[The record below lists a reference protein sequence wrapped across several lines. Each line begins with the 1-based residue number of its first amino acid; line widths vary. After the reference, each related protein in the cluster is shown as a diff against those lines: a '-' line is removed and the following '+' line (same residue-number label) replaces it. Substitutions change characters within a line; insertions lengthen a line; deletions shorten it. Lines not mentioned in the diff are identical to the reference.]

1 MLAFAVGNMAQTAA
15 LNWVTFIYQGSNS
28 FVVGEELGMPFSQP
42 HLQISGPNKL
52 WNKFCISVL

>member
-15 LNWVTFIYQGSNS
+15 LENIYQGSNS
-28 FVVGEELGMPFSQP
+28 FVVGQELGMPFSQP

-52 WNKFCISVL
+52 WNKLCISVLCK